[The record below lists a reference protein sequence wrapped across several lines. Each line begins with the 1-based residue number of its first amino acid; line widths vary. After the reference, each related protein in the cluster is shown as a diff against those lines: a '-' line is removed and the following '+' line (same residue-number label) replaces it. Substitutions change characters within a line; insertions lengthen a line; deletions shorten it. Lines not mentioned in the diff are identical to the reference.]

1 MAEINKYN
9 SSLIYTIRS
18 HQTTKYYIGST
29 TQSLS
34 RRLSE
39 HIRDYKKYLK
49 DNTKYISSC
58 EILKYSDYYIE
69 LLLAYPCNNKDELHR
84 REGELIRQHKSD
96 LVNICIAGRTTKE
109 YRVDNKTHL
118 TEQHKQ
124 YIINNIVHIK
134 EKEKQYRLDNK
145 VLIAENNKKYRL
157 DNKVSLTELRKQP
170 IICECGTISNK
181 GHISSHLRTNI
192 HTININNLYLNELN
206 YYIL

>member
-18 HQTTKYYIGST
+18 HQTNKYYIGST

-34 RRLSE
+34 RRLGK
-39 HIRDYKKYLK
+39 HHVNYKKYLK
-49 DNTKYISSC
+49 DNTKYISSF

-84 REGELIRQHKSD
+84 KEGEMIRQYKSD
-96 LVNICIAGRTTKE
+96 LVNIFIAGRTHKE
-109 YRVDNKTHL
+109 YYEDNKIEIVEKRKEYTQDNKEHIA
-118 TEQHKQ
+118 EQK
-124 YIINNIVHIK
+124 
-134 EKEKQYRLDNK
+134 KQYRLVN
-145 VLIAENNKKYRL
+145 IAQIKEQKK
-157 DNKVSLTELRKQP
+157 Q
-170 IICECGTISNK
+170 TISCNCGIIITK
-181 GHISSHLRTNI
+181 YYLSSHLKTNI